1 MVFWR
6 SPNLVALSGLTV
18 NGCFIEIAMSSFCLF
33 HGHYQGLGL
42 PVACLA
48 SHLLVTMCEY
58 YDFLALQLFNLMLY
72 ALHVAITAH
81 A

>member
-1 MVFWR
+1 MVFRR

-58 YDFLALQLFNLMLY
+58 YDFLAQKKKKNKKKKKKKKKNEK
-72 ALHVAITAH
+72 
-81 A
+81 